1 MSCMDKGDEWKW
13 TSEEMS
19 RLRTRCQNHTI
30 SGLDGIEY
38 NRNLATGYTA
48 TDT

>member
-1 MSCMDKGDEWKW
+1 MSGMDKGDECKW

-19 RLRTRCQNHTI
+19 KLRTRCLNHTI
-30 SGLDGIEY
+30 SVLDGIEY
-38 NRNLATGYTA
+38 NRNLATGYMA